1 MKSKTITVLGAGSW
15 GTALAILLAKN
26 GHQVILWGRNKDKI
40 STMQDKSENTFFLPG
55 IQFPENLSLSSDLQ
69 YAVLQS
75 EELLVVVPSHAFR
88 DTLLKV
94 KEIKPQLQRI
104 IWATKGLEPVTQKLP
119 HSVVDEVF
127 QEPLAN
133 QEPSANREPSANQEP
148 SASKKPSANQRSSI
162 CQAVISGPTFAAEVA
177 TGLPTALTVA
187 ANDLGYAQ
195 EWADFLCNETLRP
208 YISQDIVG
216 LEIGGAAK
224 NVMAIAAGIADG
236 LGYGANT
243 RAALITRGLHEI
255 SCLSRKLGAKDQTIM
270 GLSGLGDLLL
280 TCTDDQSR
288 NRRMGLA
295 IGHGKSIEQAEA
307 EIQQVVEGVQAARQI
322 YSLSQEL
329 KVEMPIVEQVYFVLY
344 QGLSPQKAVQN
355 LLTRDYKSE

>member
-1 MKSKTITVLGAGSW
+1 MTASITVMGAGSW
-15 GTALAILLAKN
+15 GTSLAILLAKN
-26 GHQVILWGRNKDKI
+26 GHKVILWGRNKEKI
-40 STMQDKSENTFFLPG
+40 SAMQHAAENTFFLPD
-55 IQFPENLSLSSDLQ
+55 ITFPENLSLSSDLKQ
-69 YAVLQS
+69 AVLQN

-94 KEIKPQLQRI
+94 KAIKPQIQRI
-104 IWATKGLEPVTQKLP
+104 SWATKGLEPETHRLL
-119 HSVVDEVF
+119 HSVVDEIFHTSV
-127 QEPLAN
+127 
-133 QEPSANREPSANQEP
+133 
-148 SASKKPSANQRSSI
+148 K
-162 CQAVISGPTFAAEVA
+162 QAVISGPTFAAEVA
-177 TGLPTALTVA
+177 RGLPTALTVA
-187 ANDLGYAQ
+187 ANDIGYAQ
-195 EWADFLCNETLRP
+195 NMSKLLCNATLRP
-208 YISQDIVG
+208 YVSHDIIG

-243 RAALITRGLHEI
+243 RAALITRGLNEI
-255 SCLSRKLGAKDQTIM
+255 SRLSHKLGAEKQTIM

-295 IGHGKSIEQAEA
+295 IGKGKTIEQAET

-322 YSLSQEL
+322 HTLAQEL
-329 KVEMPIVEQVYFVLY
+329 RVEMPIVEQVYQVLY
-344 QGLSPQKAVQN
+344 QGLTPQKAVQN